1 MVAFA
6 LIGPTAAD
14 VRDVMIEDPSG
25 ILATAPANARPTYEP
40 SKRKNSG
47 PLLSSQNHLCAFTIS
62 HFHDSVSEVLI
73 SVAGL
78 HSFLDAA
85 SGDEAVRQRPGIS
98 GERHQGAADL

>member
-40 SKRKNSG
+40 SKRKITWPNGAVAHAFSSEEPEG
-47 PLLSSQNHLCAFTIS
+47 PQASLIWADELAAWNDPQSTSWDMAMAALDRHDHASADRAF
-62 HFHDSVSEVLI
+62 L
-73 SVAGL
+73 
-78 HSFLDAA
+78 
-85 SGDEAVRQRPGIS
+85 R
-98 GERHQGAADL
+98 